1 VLKVERST
9 NGAVLFRLSGRIEK
23 TDVEDLRCLLGLENL
38 ARLLVL
44 DMSDVTYLDPTAIA
58 FLAECEAN
66 GIVLRN
72 CPVYLR
78 KWIDKEKEKNPQRK
92 Q

>member
-1 VLKVERST
+1 MLKVERST

-23 TDVEDLRCLLGLENL
+23 ADVEDLRGLLGLENL
-38 ARLLVL
+38 DRSLVL
-44 DMSDVTYLDPTAIA
+44 DMSDVTYLDPTAVD

-66 GIVLRN
+66 GIILRN
-72 CPVYLR
+72 CPGYVR
-78 KWIDKEKEKNPQRK
+78 EWIDKGKESNPQRT